1 MLLSSFSLSYIEMI
15 SKKEIKE
22 HCNKKWK
29 QPESLSE
36 RILEDIHIEDI
47 EYIRKLYKE
56 IEIDRIVISILIILV
71 LVVSCFSL

>member
-1 MLLSSFSLSYIEMI
+1 MI
-15 SKKEIKE
+15 KKKEIKE

-36 RILEDIHIEDI
+36 KILEDIHIEDI

-56 IEIDRIVISILIILV
+56 IEMDRIVIFILSILIILG
-71 LVVSCFSL
+71 LVVCSFSL

>member
-1 MLLSSFSLSYIEMI
+1 MI
-15 SKKEIKE
+15 RKKEIKE

-36 RILEDIHIEDI
+36 RVLEDIHLEDI

-56 IEIDRIVISILIILV
+56 IETNRLIISILIILV
-71 LVVSCFSL
+71 LIACSFSL